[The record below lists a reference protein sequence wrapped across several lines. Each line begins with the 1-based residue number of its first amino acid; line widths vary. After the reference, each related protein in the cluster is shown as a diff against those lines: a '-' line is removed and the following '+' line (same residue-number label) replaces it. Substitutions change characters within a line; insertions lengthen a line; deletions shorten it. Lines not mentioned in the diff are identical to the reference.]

1 MPYKDYK
8 REEVSELG
16 RAIYKEKIKDLVEP
30 MENGKFITIDIES
43 GDYETGERLIDT
55 SDRLHDRRPN
65 AVCYIG
71 RVGYPNAFRMG
82 WRGTVSLASNGGL
95 RRSRG
100 QS

>member
-1 MPYKDYK
+1 MPNKEYK

-16 RAIYKEKIKDLVEP
+16 RAIYKEKIKHLVEP
-30 MENGKFITIDIES
+30 MENGKFIAIDIET
-43 GDYETGERLIDT
+43 GDYEIGERLLAT
-55 SDRLHDRRPN
+55 SDRLHDRRPS

-82 WRGTVSLASNGGL
+82 WRGTVSLTSNGRL
-95 RRSRG
+95 RRTRG